1 MKNLLIAM
9 MFSLLFSLPASAAEL
24 LMIHSPVCP
33 YCQAFMRDVEPEY
46 NLSEQAKKYPLHVID
61 ISISKNREWI
71 RQAIQSKKI
80 KPIVGT
86 PTFILY
92 DNDEEIGRFVGYG
105 GKEWFYH
112 YLDETIK
119 QSVQGSE

>member
-24 LMIHSPVCP
+24 LMIHNPACP
-33 YCQAFMRDVEPEY
+33 YCNAFMRDTEPEY
-46 NLSEQAKKYPLHVID
+46 SLSEQAKKYPLHVID